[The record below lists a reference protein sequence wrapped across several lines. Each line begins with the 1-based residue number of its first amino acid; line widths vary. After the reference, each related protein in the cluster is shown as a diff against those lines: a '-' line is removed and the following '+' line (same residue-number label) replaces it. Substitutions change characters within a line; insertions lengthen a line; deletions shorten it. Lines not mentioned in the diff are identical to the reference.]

1 MVLSGSEQW
10 GVKATSARE
19 HPVSRDPFYSPGHD
33 IAASMAVCTP
43 ASASTEED
51 ERTGD
56 RGDEGSDAEIVD
68 ALLAECRGKI
78 SPG

>member
-10 GVKATSARE
+10 GVGATSARE
-19 HPVSRDPFYSPGHD
+19 HPVFRDPFYSPGHEV
-33 IAASMAVCTP
+33 AAHMAVCTP

-56 RGDEGSDAEIVD
+56 RGDVGSDAEILG
-68 ALLAECRGKI
+68 ALLAECRGKM
-78 SPG
+78 SCE